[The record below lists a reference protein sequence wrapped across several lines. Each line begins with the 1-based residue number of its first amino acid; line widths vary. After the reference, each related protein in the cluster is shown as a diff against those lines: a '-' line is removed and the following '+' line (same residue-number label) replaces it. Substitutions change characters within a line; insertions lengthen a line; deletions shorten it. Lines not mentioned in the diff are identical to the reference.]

1 MFCRKRNGKL
11 HSHLVETKCLTF
23 HPKVVLIFDF
33 QCCQLPSILISR
45 ISIFEK
51 GSLGIEL
58 KEVWHLAFSCPLD
71 LWTRL
76 FSSLMT
82 WLHNE
87 NGTQSCEVRFRATTD
102 GDLKLRVGR
111 QIDPDCWTLRGYIP
125 LLLLLV
131 KMSVLPIIIYG
142 QKM

>member
-23 HPKVVLIFDF
+23 HPKVVLIFGL
-33 QCCQLPSILISR
+33 QCCQLPSILIFH

-58 KEVWHLAFSCPLD
+58 KEVWHLAFSCPLICEPGCFFPASW
-71 LWTRL
+71 LGFIMRTAHRAAKFGLELRRTETW
-76 FSSLMT
+76 SLR
-82 WLHNE
+82 
-87 NGTQSCEVRFRATTD
+87 G
-102 GDLKLRVGR
+102 GR

-131 KMSVLPIIIYG
+131 KMSVLPITIYG
-142 QKM
+142 Q